1 MTRHGC
7 SRERTWGLARFHPAM
22 DDDFQLF
29 SLTQQL
35 IIRLGR
41 ILQGAE
47 PVSRSFTGAGR
58 APAPGLG
65 HQRDAAGLE
74 RCFEST
80 WAPCAQHLGA
90 LGFLLLMT
98 LEQGA
103 GPGRLSS
110 HGSLQTGRSG
120 RGRQTQPRPK
130 AEHLAKQPL
139 ITGGGAQRHGQGRSC
154 PGCGDAEPWGHPGML
169 STWLCHAHC

>member
-7 SRERTWGLARFHPAM
+7 SRERTWGLVRFHPAM

-47 PVSRSFTGAGR
+47 PASRSFTGAGR

-65 HQRDAAGLE
+65 HQKDTAGLE
-74 RCFEST
+74 RCFESA

-90 LGFLLLMT
+90 LSFLLLA
-98 LEQGA
+98 LVDDFGA
-103 GPGRLSS
+103 GSRAREAQLPREPAN
-110 HGSLQTGRSG
+110 
-120 RGRQTQPRPK
+120 RQEWERK
-130 AEHLAKQPL
+130 ADTA
-139 ITGGGAQRHGQGRSC
+139 TSQGRA
-154 PGCGDAEPWGHPGML
+154 PGKTDADNRRRSPTARPGTILPWLRG
-169 STWLCHAHC
+169 C